1 MSSSLGEEH
10 RDVNGDMSVLV
21 QSAALTVA
29 ASAVE
34 ETKVKFSSNMVFGG
48 RLGTWRSIQEDSGRD
63 KKY

>member
-21 QSAALTVA
+21 QSVALTVA

-34 ETKVKFSSNMVFGG
+34 ETKVKFSSNMVCGG
-48 RLGTWRSIQEDSGRD
+48 RLGT
-63 KKY
+63 